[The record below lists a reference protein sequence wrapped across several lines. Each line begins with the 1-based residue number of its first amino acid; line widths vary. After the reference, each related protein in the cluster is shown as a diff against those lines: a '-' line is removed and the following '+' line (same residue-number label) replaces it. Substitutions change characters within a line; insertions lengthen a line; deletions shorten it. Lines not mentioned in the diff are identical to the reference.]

1 MKNHI
6 VSIVILHIFAL
17 FFAATMSSAASAQVC
32 SDLCRHVGNGD
43 LTAVQAEIAG
53 GADLNGKDGNEKTA
67 LYLAV
72 EDEDVQNRI
81 AIINAL
87 LNGGA
92 NPNIVST
99 RDDVPPL
106 VFAAMENFLDVVNI
120 LLGATG
126 IMVNMADG
134 DGGAP
139 LHYAAEE
146 GHVDV
151 VNALLGATGIMVNM
165 ADGDGDTP
173 LHIAADNANPK
184 SGSVGEDSEA
194 IIDAL
199 IMNGANLELED
210 GFGRTPLL
218 VAVGKTTL
226 FGNALNVQALIDGGA
241 NVNVMDNDGNT
252 PLFFAVDDMS
262 KTVYL
267 AALLAVSTI
276 DVTVKNDAGNTA
288 FHELVNEMDENVTAA
303 NMLIAAGVD
312 LDAVDSAGDTV
323 YQKATNRMHTGIVA
337 ALDTAIAAACVAAGE
352 IYDDNG
358 GCQGLTCGTGTT
370 GTPNAQNE
378 CECRTGYTELVTTT
392 NPQTCEMILNCDTA
406 TTDRNGNVC
415 DCKTGFSGRVS
426 PTMCEKTDADCTGAT
441 PNLVNGVCEANPSTT
456 PITAADC
463 GQDGRPDFWNGS
475 MCVAD
480 CGAGFINPENA
491 GETCRDIGAADCGQD
506 GRPNFWDGSM
516 CVATCPDDRPL
527 TESDGI
533 TCRPINAADCGQ
545 DGRPNFWDGSMCV
558 ATCPDDRPLTEDD
571 GITCR
576 PIDAADCGQD
586 SRPDFWNGSMCVADC
601 GAGFINPANPGETC
615 RPIAEVLATVSV
627 SPTYTAE
634 SCENARWETRFEFNE
649 NRKEVA
655 EICEIPVMRDD
666 SATVTVA
673 TAAAA
678 EFAPLQFDNLSMATG
693 CIIRE
698 SSNFLTLPDC
708 GDPQLFGNDG
718 FPQMPENFNIA
729 TDRLIIVVVADG
741 RNRIFFNDNEIR
753 IAVAPPRNNDA
764 EVAIIGAVGVAMAM
778 YAIADFLNDGRP
790 ADAFAFSPEFGYRI
804 SENDYF
810 VQAGGKIEYAVNEN
824 LRMQW
829 SAGQTNTGGDF
840 GDFRYLSK
848 AEYTADFWAATF
860 SESVAGKTA
869 DYDFSLSADLQNGIW
884 KISPVYRMQSE
895 WKESDSGIKTETQNE
910 LNLESE
916 FRYNN
921 WQIRPSAGFKWE
933 NFGNFTENGKLQMN
947 AVYRF

>member
-1 MKNHI
+1 MKNQMKSRI

-17 FFAATMSSAASAQVC
+17 FFAATMSSAASAQICTV
-32 SDLCRHVGNGD
+32 LCQAVGNGN
-43 LTAVQAEIAG
+43 LTGVNNAIAG
-53 GADLNGKDGNEKTA
+53 GADVNGKDGNDKTA
-67 LYLAV
+67 LYIAA
-72 EDEDVQNRI
+72 EDDGVQNHI

-87 LNGGA
+87 LAAGA

-99 RDDVPPL
+99 RRNETPL
-106 VFAAMENFLDVVNI
+106 VVAAMNNFLNVVNV

-126 IMVNMADG
+126 IMVNLGDG
-134 DGGAP
+134 DGETP

-151 VNALLGATGIMVNM
+151 VNALLGATGIDVDVKN
-165 ADGDGDTP
+165 DDGDTP
-173 LHIAADNANPK
+173 LHSA
-184 SGSVGEDSEA
+184 VGDGHV
-194 IIDAL
+194 DVVNAL
-199 IMNGANLELED
+199 IMAGADLEIEER
-210 GFGRTPLL
+210 FGRTPLIE
-218 VAVGKTTL
+218 AVIRIPI
-226 FGNALNVQALIDGGA
+226 NVMNVQALITGGA
-241 NVNVMDNDGNT
+241 NVNAVDNLGNT
-252 PLFFAVDDMS
+252 PLFYAVDDMS

-276 DVTVKNDAGNTA
+276 DVTVKNTAGDTA
-288 FHELVNEMDENVTAA
+288 FHALVNEMTENVTAA
-303 NMLIAAGVD
+303 NMLISAGVD
-312 LDAVDSAGDTV
+312 LDAVDSAGETV
-323 YQKATNRMHTGIVA
+323 YQKATARMHTGIVA

-378 CECRTGYTELVTTT
+378 CECSTGYTGLVTTT

-491 GETCRDIGAADCGQD
+491 GETCR
-506 GRPNFWDGSM
+506 
-516 CVATCPDDRPL
+516 
-527 TESDGI
+527 
-533 TCRPINAADCGQ
+533 PINAADCGQ

-576 PIDAADCGQD
+576 PINAADCGQDSRPNFWDGSMCVATCPDDRPETESDGITCRPIDAADCGQD
-586 SRPDFWNGSMCVADC
+586 GRPDFWNGSMCVADC
-601 GAGFINPANPGETC
+601 GANFVNPANAGETC

-634 SCENARWETRFEFNE
+634 SCENARWETRFIFSE
-649 NRKEVA
+649 NNRQEVA
-655 EICEIPVMRDD
+655 EVCEIPVMRDD

-673 TAAAA
+673 AAAA

-708 GDPQLFGNDG
+708 GDPELFGDDG
-718 FPQMPENFNIA
+718 FPQMPADFNIA
-729 TDRLIIVVVADG
+729 NDRLIIVVVADG

-790 ADAFAFSPEFGYRI
+790 ADAFAFSPEFGY
-804 SENDYF
+804 SLTENDYF
-810 VQAGGKIEYAVNEN
+810 VRAGGKIEYAVNEN

-829 SAGQTNTGGDF
+829 SAGQTNSGGDF

-848 AEYTADFWAATF
+848 AEYKADFWAATF

-895 WKESDSGIKTETQNE
+895 WKESDSGIETETQNE
-910 LNLESE
+910 LNLESVL
-916 FRYNN
+916 RYNR
-921 WQIRPSAGFKWE
+921 WTIRPSAGFKWE